1 VEVVAMLQRACRAI
15 SVDCVFEY
23 VLGLFRLVTF
33 VHSGLE
39 IVSLCK
45 MLKLKLAAVEGLH
58 NDKTGSMGLGLVNS
72 VLAVGRSRTLI
83 DFG

>member
-1 VEVVAMLQRACRAI
+1 MLQSDWRAI
-15 SVDCVFEY
+15 SVDSVSEY
-23 VLGLFRLVTF
+23 LLCRFRLVTF

-39 IVSLCK
+39 MVLLCTT
-45 MLKLKLAAVEGLH
+45 LKLKLAAVEGLL